1 MGKQCKQWQTLFW
14 GCSKITADG
23 DCGHEVKRCLLLGRK
38 AMTYLDSILK
48 SFGDKGLSC
57 HSCDFSSSLLWLWE
71 LDHKESWA
79 LRNWCFELWCWIRLL
94 RGPWTARRSN
104 QSILKE
110 INSEYS
116 LEGLIMKLKV
126 QYFDHLMWRTDSLEK
141 TLILRKSEDRRR
153 RHRQRMKW
161 LDGITDSMDRSW
173 ASSGSWWCTG
183 KPGMLQSMGSQRVGH
198 NWATE
203 QNWHSVKSLQLYH

>member
-14 GCSKITADG
+14 GCSKVTADG

-48 SFGDKGLSC
+48 SFVNKGLSC
-57 HSCDFSSSLLWLWE
+57 HSCDFSSSLLWMWE

-94 RGPWTARRSN
+94 RDPWTARRSN

-126 QYFDHLMWRTDSLEK
+126 QYFGHLMWRTDSLKRPWYWERVK
-141 TLILRKSEDRRR
+141 TEGE
-153 RHRQRMKW
+153 
-161 LDGITDSMDRSW
+161 GIGRGWNDWMALLTWWTGVW

-198 NWATE
+198 IWATE

>member
-14 GCSKITADG
+14 GCSKVTADG

-48 SFGDKGLSC
+48 SFVNKGLSC
-57 HSCDFSSSLLWLWE
+57 HSCDFSSSLLWMWE

-94 RGPWTARRSN
+94 RDPWTARRSN

-126 QYFDHLMWRTDSLEK
+126 QYFGHLMWRTDSLEK

-161 LDGITDSMDRSW
+161 LDGITDLMDRSLSKLW
-173 ASSGSWWCTG
+173 ELVMYREAWHAAVHGVSKSRTHLS
-183 KPGMLQSMGSQRVGH
+183 
-198 NWATE
+198 NWTE
-203 QNWHSVKSLQLYH
+203 LT